1 LERRSLYQI
10 IFGQKQQKQQNTYT
24 QLKMLQGYQ
33 PTFSTWS
40 GSAYDSDVVRACV
53 DSIAR
58 HAAKLRPKHIR
69 RMNGEIQAV
78 NSTTVRLLQTSPNPY
93 MSAYDFFYK
102 LVSLLMVK
110 NNAFV
115 YVDYDPMGN
124 PKAFYPIDYS
134 QVEFLEPRTG
144 KPEIIAKFQFNSG
157 QTYVL
162 PYTELI
168 HLRRFY
174 FDNDLFGSSNDKA
187 INPTLELIQ
196 TSNEGIINA
205 VKQSAFLRGL
215 LKYTNI
221 LKAEDMKAAKD
232 KFVEDYL
239 TVTNQ
244 GGIAAID
251 NKADYVELKNE
262 PKMVDAKQMEL
273 IDSKVYRFFGVNE
286 KIVKSNFSEEEFGSF
301 YESVI
306 EPLAIQMSLAFTN
319 QLFSNREQ
327 GFGNEIIFEGNRL
340 QYASNQTKLQFLAM
354 VDRGAMTPNE
364 WREIFNW
371 APVEGGDQ
379 PVRRLD
385 TATIG
390 GEPNGQG
397 TQTDNGD
404 QVT

>member
-1 LERRSLYQI
+1 
-10 IFGQKQQKQQNTYT
+10 
-24 QLKMLQGYQ
+24 
-33 PTFSTWS
+33 
-40 GSAYDSDVVRACV
+40 
-53 DSIAR
+53 
-58 HAAKLRPKHIR
+58 
-69 RMNGEIQAV
+69 
-78 NSTTVRLLQTSPNPY
+78 
-93 MSAYDFFYK
+93 
-102 LVSLLMVK
+102 
-110 NNAFV
+110 
-115 YVDYDPMGN
+115 
-124 PKAFYPIDYS
+124 
-134 QVEFLEPRTG
+134 
-144 KPEIIAKFQFNSG
+144 
-157 QTYVL
+157 
-162 PYTELI
+162 
-168 HLRRFY
+168 
-174 FDNDLFGSSNDKA
+174 
-187 INPTLELIQ
+187 
-196 TSNEGIINA
+196 
-205 VKQSAFLRGL
+205 
-215 LKYTNI
+215 
-221 LKAEDMKAAKD
+221 MKAAKD

>member
-1 LERRSLYQI
+1 MEKRSLYQI
-10 IFGQKQQKQQNTYT
+10 IFGQKQQTQKNTFT

-53 DSIAR
+53 DAIAR

-69 RMNGEIQAV
+69 RMNGDIQAV

-93 MSAYDFFYK
+93 MTAYDFFYK

-115 YVDYDPMGN
+115 FVDYDAMGN

-168 HLRRFY
+168 HLRRFF

-187 INPTLELIQ
+187 ITPTLELIQ

-221 LKAEDMKAAKD
+221 LKPEDMKAAKD

-273 IDSKVYRFFGVNE
+273 IDSKVYRFFGINE

-319 QLFSNREQ
+319 QLFTNREQ

-371 APVEGGDQ
+371 APVEGGDL

-397 TQTDNGD
+397 TTPNNGD